1 MRIKI
6 AKFEARNAVNTGN
19 IGRFRNEEVGD
30 FKLMGAGH
38 DLFRGSLK

>member
-6 AKFEARNAVNTGN
+6 VKFKARNAVNIGN
-19 IGRFRNEEVGD
+19 HKFRNEEVGG

-38 DLFRGSLK
+38 DLFRGSLR